1 MIDAGKLIELRD
13 VLRNNRQNFDTL
25 YDEVEDYVYPRR
37 KAPKYGEVQGQ
48 KESRKVYDSTPT
60 IASELLASSLN
71 STLAN
76 PAGNWFDLDIENE
89 SDSTT
94 KEFRDILFN
103 NIVKE
108 KTGFQTNFY
117 ETILESVVYG
127 GGCIFVG
134 WNDKEDCLLFQN
146 VHCRKVYIDEDS
158 SGQINTVIREIE
170 MKPQQISDMFGFENC
185 PVSIQNMITSGNI
198 SAEKKKILHCI
209 IPNEK
214 HNKRSA
220 DNVFKWKSIY
230 LLETEKHILSV
241 GGFDEMPLIYG
252 RWTKQ
257 SGETYGRSPVIYML
271 PDIKMLNFFM
281 KEMIIGAQLSNRPPL
296 LVQDDEQIKLPQIV
310 PNGII
315 TYSGVAPQPLITGAN
330 VAANFQIIE
339 EIRNRIRKG
348 MYNDLLMFSDQPVN
362 MTATEYMKR
371 TEENVK
377 LLSPMVGRLQA
388 EILTPLL
395 KRCFSLLAT
404 HRKFDEVGNIPE
416 RVSVNYTTISDVAFK
431 MNKITNLV
439 RLLETSAGYL
449 QLDPQS
455 ANVIDTDKVIREIGD
470 NLGVADVLKDEDEV
484 AENRMQ
490 MLAEQNSMIAKQNE
504 SDLLQMQ
511 NMSLQ
516 NQQLERQ

>member
-1 MIDAGKLIELRD
+1 MDAGKLLELRD
-13 VLRNNRQNFDTL
+13 NLKNARQNFDTL

-37 KAPKYGEVQGQ
+37 KAPKYGETQGE

-76 PAGNWFDLDIENE
+76 PAGNWFDLDIEDE
-89 SDSTT
+89 SAVNV
-94 KEFRDILFN
+94 KQFRDILFD

-117 ETILESVVYG
+117 ETVLESVVYG

-146 VHCRKVYIDEDS
+146 VHCRKVYIDEDA
-158 SGQINTVIREIE
+158 SGQINTVIREID
-170 MKPQQISDMFGFENC
+170 MTATQIEQMFGFDNC
-185 PVSIQNMITSGNI
+185 PANIQNMITVGNI
-198 SAEKKKILHCI
+198 SSEKKRVVQFI

-214 HNKRSA
+214 HTRRSA
-220 DNVFKWKSIY
+220 EDVFKYKSVY
-230 LLETEKHILSV
+230 VLEESKHILAV
-241 GGFDEMPLIYG
+241 GGFDELPLIYG

-281 KEMIIGAQLSNRPPL
+281 KEMIIGAQLQNRPPL

-315 TYSGVAPQPLITGAN
+315 TYSGVAPQPLQTGAN
-330 VAANFQIIE
+330 VSANFQIIE

-395 KRCFSLLAT
+395 KRCFSLLAS
-404 HRKFDEVGNIPE
+404 HHKFDDIGQIPP
-416 RVSVNYTTISDVAFK
+416 RVAISYTTISDVAFK

-455 ANVIDTDKVIREIGD
+455 AGVIDSDKVIREIGE
-470 NLGVADVLKDEDEV
+470 NLGVADVLKDEEEV
-484 AENRMQ
+484 AQSRLQAN
-490 MLAEQNSMIAKQNE
+490 AEAEAMKTKEDEAQ
-504 SDLLQMQ
+504 LLQMQ

-516 NQQLERQ
+516 NKQLERM